1 MASHLQY
8 YVTPSDIQ
16 NQVYTASP
24 QFYISLFGQHGG
36 HLPYFQGMYSQA
48 GYGILGDLW
57 KNYALPVLHK
67 AAPHIFKGIS
77 GVLSDAAR
85 GRNVKQSVKR
95 RGVRTLK
102 KVAKEVIKGSGG
114 GKKRKAP
121 KRRKKAA
128 KKKKKPANGQK
139 RKAAAARKGK
149 KKGRRKSKNKSKGA
163 KKKLAAARYPFLQF

>member
-1 MASHLQY
+1 
-8 YVTPSDIQ
+8 
-16 NQVYTASP
+16 
-24 QFYISLFGQHGG
+24 
-36 HLPYFQGMYSQA
+36 
-48 GYGILGDLW
+48 LGDLW

-102 KVAKEVIKGSGG
+102 KVAKEVIKGSG
-114 GKKRKAP
+114 KKRKAP

-128 KKKKKPANGQK
+128 KKKKKPANGKK